1 MKIILNII
9 CLVLLFASCA
19 DNYDCKWNLKE
30 DCRDSIKSYISAHKE
45 YTSYLVVPK
54 HVISDQAG
62 ILTIGFLVGPLYG
75 LSNQVQHSLLPIRI
89 DNAKVFIMTD
99 LELLVD
105 VPEIPNIDEEFLKSS
120 DCGYNKREPAAVNY
134 VRHAVYMHYEDS
146 ILIVNN
152 RPDTLF
158 LPKII
163 EDELVTEDGKALNK
177 R

>member
-1 MKIILNII
+1 MWH
-9 CLVLLFASCA
+9 VLH
-19 DNYDCKWNLKE
+19 
-30 DCRDSIKSYISAHKE
+30 R
-45 YTSYLVVPK
+45 
-54 HVISDQAG
+54 
-62 ILTIGFLVGPLYG
+62 
-75 LSNQVQHSLLPIRI
+75 QVQIV
-89 DNAKVFIMTD
+89 KVFIMTD
-99 LELLVD
+99 IELLVD